1 MDFRP
6 ASIATEQ
13 GEDEEDQTVDF
24 RPSAIL
30 NNNAETNSN
39 SSEEFDFRP
48 ASINNQSTE
57 ALPPPGN
64 VVSANPPISSSS
76 PLVDPNNPD
85 GTGVG
90 RAVKRGA
97 VTTYAALPSMLATA
111 DARALADTQKTEDA
125 IRYNEIIRS
134 GVPPQAFTSR
144 AATVSNPAQVDAM
157 MGQYGVLPQANVNY
171 QQVTDKRL
179 QTRQN
184 AMQNP
189 APYIKRLTANT
200 KRVGELFELAEGFAQ
215 SPTAAAYGELLAD
228 APDTFRGWLSTV
240 TDDPIGFM
248 AFMGETLAENV
259 PQIAAGV
266 ATSLVTGN
274 PTAGAAVM
282 SLGGFS
288 REYAAEIDSF
298 LKENGIDLSAPD
310 AASKMFKNP
319 QLMDEANERGLTRGL
334 VIAAADLAGQGL
346 VAQNIIKTSLTR
358 QTVAQATS
366 EGAGEAAATRAVGDP
381 FSFKETTTEALAGGG
396 STIAEGIIAN
406 PRRNNKPDD
415 PQTDIEQPVAP
426 PVDDA
431 LPDPTVTTQTVKQ
444 DDAPAQPVPPSAAS
458 QPNIEQP
465 TAPVDAQSQSPEL
478 VQKLIDAL
486 DNEDA
491 PELSGLSDDEKTVLR
506 NALQSQLPGTTTE
519 KQPVIPQ
526 QAQPVDV
533 QKQAPVQPKASAVN
547 NNNINE
553 QLATINK
560 RYDELDAEKKRLDA
574 ESTELMNE
582 TMRLSDQGLS
592 KKEIV
597 ARINPRQT
605 EIKKRLKEI
614 QKEQESIGL
623 ENQRLERQK
632 APELPNPQEADE
644 VGTSTDDV
652 VKSVQTPDGQKNYN
666 VKGKVVELADL
677 KQAQGELQ
685 PRDRSRKE
693 SEALSKQRAG
703 TMFNPDRLLDDPTS
717 GSGAPIIARDGTI
730 MSGNGRVLTLQEVY
744 ANQPESLSKYRAS
757 LESAG
762 INTEG
767 FSQPV
772 FVRQLTDDMNVA
784 ELKEFADLSNTEA
797 QATMS
802 MTERAGRDAKR
813 LTDSKIIELY
823 RGDFDIDAAQ
833 NRQFVQEYAKK
844 ILSPTEQGAFVD
856 ANGVI
861 SQEGVARVKN
871 AILGSAFDN
880 TDTLATMLESSDEN
894 IKAISNAF
902 MAAAPKFA
910 QLKKQVADG
919 RTEAQWDITPR
930 LAEMANLVSRL
941 RRDGTKVQDYFN
953 QTDMLSAPDPALE
966 ALVRAFYN
974 TDLTRANSTK
984 AMKDFLDFYVEEA
997 LQKETGGLIEDTTT
1011 PDDVIEAGKKRTEA
1025 KRNEGKGQQSGLFES
1040 NVERDEASSQQV
1052 QKQNVA
1058 KSSKNT
1064 RRRSK
1069 EADLDFDEVNSA
1081 TPNTDDIGTI
1091 NSGSIF
1097 DTRSQTLR
1105 QSLYRDAFSDSDV
1118 NVDAIENKS
1127 TEEKFKILRKVLMDK
1142 FGLKDIQAPKEGAGY
1157 TQVNQLLDAYHNLQW
1172 MTHSLSMPNTL
1183 MGLNGSLSLS
1193 LPDRATRFLGAYSPG
1208 AKQIIMPQRSNSFA
1222 HEWAHALDYHIL
1234 EKYGTGD
1241 PTKDIKGITG
1251 LVRRTSNSGE
1261 RPWLSQTPRNV
1272 QEAFGNLINALFL
1285 DKAEV
1290 SLKIMQLEQDI
1301 AKSEARQL
1309 KTGKPNKT
1317 LEKKREQLLKLQEGS
1332 GRTQITPTKFK
1343 EQSSEFGDM
1352 QQPNRKNYYKRPTEM
1367 FARAFE
1373 AYIAQSVE
1381 ASGGN
1386 NEFITKGDAAY
1397 QIALDQVKGADIRLA
1412 MTFPKDHERH
1422 NIMLAMDQLMEALR
1436 TESIAEGTAADAP
1449 GGSDFIDAEATFWGE
1464 VQYEERGSLASAPK
1478 RVAQAIISDQ
1488 KKAFRIARN
1497 NAAQLRQRPKKFTG
1511 DTFIE
1516 RKYNEIKDTYGGNF
1530 INTKRQILF
1539 NIADR
1544 YTAKKNAEGEVVK
1557 GNPRVKKIMERIIS
1571 SVATDPGSRQNRVTD
1586 QGGTFEEAT
1595 RINSRRFY
1603 ATFDRL
1609 NKEFNMDTM
1618 SESELK
1624 SLRLLLTGEAETTA
1638 NASPKVIKLAGKLRR
1653 ELLNPVY
1660 DYMVKSGQDVN
1671 YIQDVG
1677 YMPRMLDVPLA
1688 MENPSQFKGELGGDK
1703 GAIPLYEKVIFDNE
1717 YGEYENGN
1725 IEQADK
1731 LVTLARSKGL
1741 RSYVDQDFTEMA
1753 NQIRP
1758 TVKKLLDLE
1767 KTLKKAEAKG
1777 EPTADLQREID
1788 QDKAKIEATHKRLH
1802 DYLRRPFAVA
1812 AADNWLHRI
1821 QAREGADPSTN
1832 GSQGKFSSKRK
1843 LPGEADKYMN
1853 DFYLNSTD
1861 AIMQYIPAAVRST
1874 EYNKRFGRDLVP
1886 EGKRKDVDGNPRDF
1900 ADYLLE
1906 EAVGAGMKPHEA
1918 QEVRTIVNMVTGRH
1932 GGQDNMLAHAINR
1945 INTYGTM
1952 SLLPRA
1958 VISSIAEPLTVGVQA
1973 GSSIKGLEA
1982 LFLAFD
1988 GLGASMRGKNA
1999 VERKRYYSQL
2009 ANILGVI
2016 DLPQT
2021 GEVMSNRLGGMQAE
2035 DSKSAM
2041 QLANFFLRTGLT
2053 NVTIAQRRASMRV
2066 GIQFI
2071 SEQAKQF
2078 RETTDA
2084 GMKEESRLALQD
2096 LGVRPEQM
2104 ETFAEYAS
2112 NLTKTRKGFYEIDQI
2127 MNADGSLTDMGSV
2140 LSVAT
2145 NRFVDQSIQDPK
2157 IVDRPK
2163 WAEAPIGRIVFGIQS
2178 FIAAFQ
2184 RNVLEMAI
2192 KRGVRGIETRGAAR
2206 GGLRLARQ
2214 SFLPLFSLY
2223 VGHTLVS
2230 AAREFI
2236 FNRDK
2241 WEEEKEEEGRV
2252 APFKY
2257 LATLG
2262 LSRSGFTGRADPF
2275 INSLYSLKYQS
2286 DFSNVLVGATGSYYL
2301 KALQRIFG
2309 LGIDNSPNTVS
2320 KEYQAARG
2328 TYDIAVPFIA
2338 GFLTS
2343 LPGVGTTLGYGL
2355 GAADMALSSPS
2366 VKHYVVREFI
2376 KMTHGVEYRRG
2387 GSGGGSSSPFG
2398 NSMFK

>member
-1 MDFRP
+1 MDDPFANP
-6 ASIATEQ
+6 FLQLEN
-13 GEDEEDQTVDF
+13 EEEDPLSNPFVTSK
-24 RPSAIL
+24 SAENDPLANPFLIDQS
-30 NNNAETNSN
+30 AETLS
-39 SSEEFDFRP
+39 
-48 ASINNQSTE
+48 
-57 ALPPPGN
+57 PPES
-64 VVSANPPISSSS
+64 VVSQNPPVTSNA
-76 PLVDPNNPD
+76 PLVDPTNPD
-85 GTGVG
+85 GTGFG

-97 VTTYAALPSMLATA
+97 VTTYAALPTMLATA
-111 DARALADTQKTEDA
+111 DARALADAQKTEDA
-125 IRYNEIIRS
+125 IRYNEILRS
-134 GVPPQAFTSR
+134 GVPSQAFTSR
-144 AATVSNPAQVDAM
+144 AATVSDPMQVNQM
-157 MGQYGVLPQANVNY
+157 MNQYGVSPQANVNY
-171 QQVTDKRL
+171 QQVVDKRL
-179 QTRQN
+179 QTRQD

-189 APYIKRLTANT
+189 APYIQRLTANT
-200 KRVGELFELAEGFAQ
+200 KRAGELFELAEGFAQ
-215 SPTAAAYGELLAD
+215 SPTAAAYGELLAE
-228 APDTFRGWLSTV
+228 APDTFKGWLSTV

-298 LKENGIDLSAPD
+298 LKENNIDLSKPQ
-310 AASKMFKNP
+310 AASQMFNNP

-346 VAQNIIKTSLTR
+346 VAQNIIKNSLAR
-358 QTVAQATS
+358 QTAAQATS
-366 EGAGEAAATRAVGDP
+366 EGAGEALATGAVGDP
-381 FSFKETTTEALAGGG
+381 FSFKETVTEALAGGG
-396 STIAEGIIAN
+396 STLAEGVIAR
-406 PRRNNKPDD
+406 PRGNRQPDQ
-415 PQTDIEQPVAP
+415 PQTETDQPVAP
-426 PVDDA
+426 PVDDT
-431 LPDPTVTTQTVKQ
+431 LPSTTATTQTDLQ
-444 DDAPAQPVPPSAAS
+444 LQQPEQPVVPSAAS
-458 QPNIEQP
+458 QPNIEQTP
-465 TAPVDAQSQSPEL
+465 PPVDAQTQSPEL
-478 VQKLIDAL
+478 VQKLIDTL
-486 DNEDA
+486 DNKDA
-491 PELSGLSDDEKTVLR
+491 PELSGLTDDERTVLR
-506 NALQSQLPGTTTE
+506 NALQSQLQPVTTE
-519 KQPVIPQ
+519 TQPVIPQ
-526 QAQPVDV
+526 QTQPVDV
-533 QKQAPVQPKASAVN
+533 QTQAPDQAEPKGSDAAPQVQ
-547 NNNINE
+547 
-553 QLATINK
+553 T
-560 RYDELDAEKKRLDA
+560 
-574 ESTELMNE
+574 T
-582 TMRLSDQGLS
+582 TDQT
-592 KKEIV
+592 
-597 ARINPRQT
+597 QT
-605 EIKKRLKEI
+605 
-614 QKEQESIGL
+614 QT
-623 ENQRLERQK
+623 

-644 VGTSTDDV
+644 IGIDTDQGV
-652 VKSVQTPDGQKNYN
+652 RSVQSPDGQKNYN
-666 VKGKVVELADL
+666 VKGKIVELADL
-677 KQAQGELQ
+677 KQATGNLQ

-693 SEALSKQRAG
+693 SEILSKQRAG

-730 MSGNGRVLTLQEVY
+730 MSGNGRVLTMQEVY
-744 ANQPESLSKYRAS
+744 ANQPESLAKYEKA
-757 LESAG
+757 LTAAG
-762 INTEG
+762 INTTG

-772 FVRQLTDDMNVA
+772 FVRMLTDNMTVA
-784 ELKEFADLSNTEA
+784 DLQEFADLSNTEA
-797 QATMS
+797 QAQMS
-802 MTERAGRDAKR
+802 VTERATRDAKR
-813 LTDSKIIELY
+813 LTNKNIIDKF
-823 RGDFDIDAAQ
+823 RGDFDVNSAQ
-833 NRQFVQEYAKK
+833 NRDFVKEYAKE
-844 ILSPTEQGAFVD
+844 ILSPTEQGKFFSSD
-856 ANGVI
+856 GGV
-861 SQEGVARVKN
+861 SQEGLVRIKN
-871 AILGSAFDN
+871 SILAAAFD
-880 TDTLATMLESSDEN
+880 DPSTLATMLESSDEN
-894 IKAISNAF
+894 IKNISNAF
-902 MAAAPKFA
+902 MSSAPKFA
-910 QLKKQVADG
+910 QLKKQVASG
-919 RTEAQWDITPR
+919 QIEAHWDKTAK
-930 LAEMANLVSRL
+930 LAEMANIVSRL
-941 RRDGTKVQDYFN
+941 RREGTNLQDYFN
-953 QTDMLSAPDPALE
+953 QTDMLSGTTPDPDIRS
-966 ALVRAFYN
+966 LVEAFYN
-974 TDLTRANSTK
+974 PDLTRANSGK
-984 AMKDFLDFYVEEA
+984 AMKDFMDFYASEA
-997 LQKETGGLIEDTTT
+997 LQQEKSKTQEQGGFLTDIT
-1011 PDDVIEAGKKRTEA
+1011 PEEVIAEGKRRTEA
-1025 KRNEGKGQQSGLFES
+1025 KRNEGKGQQQGLLES

-1052 QKQNVA
+1052 QKRNVA
-1058 KSSKNT
+1058 QSRKDT
-1064 RRRSK
+1064 RRRSE
-1069 EADLDFDEVNSA
+1069 EAEFDEINSA
-1081 TPNTDDIGTI
+1081 TPNTDDVGTI

-1097 DTRSQTLR
+1097 DTQSQTLR
-1105 QSLYRDAFSDSDV
+1105 QSIYRDAFADSGID
-1118 NVDAIENKS
+1118 VDAIENKS
-1127 TEEKFKILRKVLMDK
+1127 TEEKFRLLRKVVMDK
-1142 FGLKDIQAPKEGAGY
+1142 FGLKNIEAPKEGAGY

-1172 MTHSLSMPNTL
+1172 MMHSLGLPNKAI
-1183 MGLNGSLSLS
+1183 GLEGSLSLS
-1193 LPDRATRFLGAYSPG
+1193 LPDRATRFLGAYMPS
-1208 AKQIIMPQRSNSFA
+1208 KKEVIMPQRSNSFA

-1251 LVRRTSNSGE
+1251 LVRRTSKSGD
-1261 RPWLSQTPRNV
+1261 RPWLERTPRNV
-1272 QEAFGNLINALFL
+1272 QEAFGNLVNALFL

-1309 KTGKPNKT
+1309 QTGNPNKT
-1317 LEKKREQLLKLQEGS
+1317 LEKKKEQLRKLQEGS
-1332 GRTQITPTKFK
+1332 GRTQITPTQFK
-1343 EQSSEFGDM
+1343 EQSSDFGNM
-1352 QQPNRKNYYKRPTEM
+1352 QMPNRKDYYKRPTEM

-1397 QIALDQVKGADIRLA
+1397 KMALDQVKGADIRLA

-1422 NIMLAMDQLMEALR
+1422 NIMLAMDQLMEAMR

-1464 VQYEERGSLASAPK
+1464 VQYQERGSLASAPK
-1478 RVAQAIISDQ
+1478 RVVQAIVNDQ

-1497 NAAQLRQRPKKFTG
+1497 NAAQMKQRPKKFTG

-1544 YTAKKNAEGEVVK
+1544 YNTKRNAEGGVIK
-1557 GNPRVKKIMERIIS
+1557 GNTRVKEIMERIIS
-1571 SVATDPGSRQNRVTD
+1571 GVATDPGSRQNRVTAE
-1586 QGGTFEEAT
+1586 GGTFEEAT

-1638 NASPKVIKLAGKLRR
+1638 DASPKVLKLAGKLRR
-1653 ELLNPVY
+1653 ELLNPIY
-1660 DYMVKSGQDVN
+1660 DYMVKSGQDIN
-1671 YIQDVG
+1671 YVQDVG

-1688 MENPSQFKGELGGDK
+1688 MENPSQFKGKLGGDK
-1703 GAIPLYEKVIFDNE
+1703 GAIPLYEQVIFDNE
-1717 YGEYENGN
+1717 YGQYETGN
-1725 IEQADK
+1725 VQQADA
-1731 LVTLARSKGL
+1731 LVILARSKKL
-1741 RSYVDQDFTEMA
+1741 RNYVDQDFTEMA
-1753 NQIRP
+1753 NEIRD
-1758 TVKKLLDLE
+1758 TVKELLNLE
-1767 KTLKKAEAKG
+1767 KMLQKAEARG
-1777 EPTADLQREID
+1777 EPTADLQRQID
-1788 QDKAKIEATHKRLH
+1788 QGKAAIERTHKRLH
-1802 DYLRRPFAVA
+1802 EYLRRPFAVA
-1812 AADNWLHRI
+1812 AADDWMHRI

-1886 EGKRKDVDGNPRDF
+1886 KGRKDDVNGNPRDF

-1906 EAVGAGMKPHEA
+1906 EAVSAGMKPHEA

-1945 INTYGTM
+1945 VNTYGTM

-1973 GSSIKGLEA
+1973 GSSVKGFQA
-1982 LFLAFD
+1982 LALAFD
-1988 GLGASMRGKNA
+1988 GLGASLRGKNA
-1999 VERKRYYSQL
+1999 VERKMYYSQL

-2021 GEVMSNRLGGMQAE
+2021 GEVMANRLGGMQAE

-2071 SEQAKQF
+2071 VEQAKQY
-2078 RETTDA
+2078 RDTTNA

-2184 RNVLEMAI
+2184 RNVLEMAV
-2192 KRGVRGIETRGAAR
+2192 KRGVRGIETRGVGR
-2206 GGLRLARQ
+2206 GSLRLARQ
-2214 SFLPLFSLY
+2214 SLLPLFSLY

-2241 WEEEKEEEGRV
+2241 WEEEKEEEDR
-2252 APFKY
+2252 AIPIKY

-2262 LSRSGFTGRADPF
+2262 ISRSGFTGRLDPF

-2338 GFLTS
+2338 GWLTS

-2355 GAADMALSSPS
+2355 GAADMALSSPT

-2376 KMTHGVEYRRG
+2376 KLTHGVEYRPG
-2387 GSGGGSSSPFG
+2387 QSSSGSSKPSTG
-2398 NSMFK
+2398 LINY

>member
-1 MDFRP
+1 M
-6 ASIATEQ
+6 
-13 GEDEEDQTVDF
+13 DF
-24 RPSAIL
+24 RPSAAL
-30 NNNAETNSN
+30 T
-39 SSEEFDFRP
+39 EEENKPFDFRP
-48 ASINNQSTE
+48 SALLKQTNQQSVIDFRPS
-57 ALPPPGN
+57 AAQQLPAETLAPPDS
-64 VVSANPPISSSS
+64 VVSQSPPVMSSP
-76 PLVDPNNPD
+76 PLVDPYSVTPQVLQNVDQQLAQQDAMQQAQMQAIAAEQEKQKLARQAERNVIKENMIANQAPQPQID
-85 GTGVG
+85 LPTLGETATGGAQDFGTAFQYGDLQTQG
-90 RAVKRGA
+90 NIQN
-97 VTTYAALPSMLATA
+97 L
-111 DARALADTQKTEDA
+111 LADTEAVLADSAPMRFMQKVQ
-125 IRYNEIIRS
+125 N
-134 GVPPQAFTSR
+134 
-144 AATVSNPAQVDAM
+144 
-157 MGQYGVLPQANVNY
+157 MGLPFINSVREFVGAEP
-171 QQVTDKRL
+171 L
-179 QTRQN
+179 PEN
-184 AMQNP
+184 AMQQASIAKELELQNNAQKIFAEAEKLGFKP
-189 APYIKRLTANT
+189 KSFDEIENFSDFLSWAKTTAGASGAPMIVALASGGSLSPLVLGGELDANLREIEGLSKEDRVKLAYTGGTIAAVIENLGIGLLLKGMPKELIGKLGADKIAQEVSKNYGRRVAGAFIQGMATEGVTETLQEGTFIGTEKFAGKEFEEGEIRKRLTESAAGGAT
-200 KRVGELFELAEGFAQ
+200 IGGPLR
-215 SPTAAAYGELLAD
+215 TAAQVSTELKD
-228 APDTFRGWLSTV
+228 AVQP
-240 TDDPIGFM
+240 
-248 AFMGETLAENV
+248 
-259 PQIAAGV
+259 
-266 ATSLVTGN
+266 
-274 PTAGAAVM
+274 
-282 SLGGFS
+282 
-288 REYAAEIDSF
+288 
-298 LKENGIDLSAPD
+298 KE
-310 AASKMFKNP
+310 
-319 QLMDEANERGLTRGL
+319 
-334 VIAAADLAGQGL
+334 
-346 VAQNIIKTSLTR
+346 
-358 QTVAQATS
+358 
-366 EGAGEAAATRAVGDP
+366 
-381 FSFKETTTEALAGGG
+381 
-396 STIAEGIIAN
+396 
-406 PRRNNKPDD
+406 
-415 PQTDIEQPVAP
+415 PQTQTDQPVAP
-426 PVDDA
+426 PVDET
-431 LPDPTVTTQTVKQ
+431 LPSTTATTQTDVQRKQ
-444 DDAPAQPVPPSAAS
+444 PDQPVTPSAVS
-458 QPNIEQP
+458 QPNVEQQTP
-465 TAPVDAQSQSPEL
+465 QVE
-478 VQKLIDAL
+478 VQQQ
-486 DNEDA
+486 A
-491 PELSGLSDDEKTVLR
+491 PE
-506 NALQSQLPGTTTE
+506 QSEVQQPEAAPQVQTTTD
-519 KQPVIPQ
+519 QT
-526 QAQPVDV
+526 QAQ
-533 QKQAPVQPKASAVN
+533 
-547 NNNINE
+547 
-553 QLATINK
+553 T
-560 RYDELDAEKKRLDA
+560 
-574 ESTELMNE
+574 
-582 TMRLSDQGLS
+582 
-592 KKEIV
+592 
-597 ARINPRQT
+597 
-605 EIKKRLKEI
+605 
-614 QKEQESIGL
+614 
-623 ENQRLERQK
+623 

-644 VGTSTDDV
+644 IGIDTDQGV
-652 VKSVQTPDGQKNYN
+652 RSVQTPDGQKNYN
-666 VKGKVVELADL
+666 VKGKIVELADL
-677 KQAQGELQ
+677 KQATGNLQ

-693 SEALSKQRAG
+693 SEILSKQRAG

-730 MSGNGRVLTLQEVY
+730 MSGNGRVLTMQEVY
-744 ANQPESLSKYRAS
+744 ANQPESLAKYEKA
-757 LESAG
+757 LTAAG
-762 INTEG
+762 INTTG

-772 FVRQLTDDMNVA
+772 FVRMLTDNMTVA
-784 ELKEFADLSNTEA
+784 DLQEFADLSNTEA
-797 QATMS
+797 QAQMS
-802 MTERAGRDAKR
+802 VTERATRDAKR
-813 LTDSKIIELY
+813 LTNKNIIDKF
-823 RGDFDIDAAQ
+823 RGDFDVNSAQ
-833 NRQFVQEYAKK
+833 NRDFVKEYAKE
-844 ILSPTEQGAFVD
+844 ILSPTEQGKFFSSD
-856 ANGVI
+856 GGV
-861 SQEGVARVKN
+861 SQEGLVRIKN
-871 AILGSAFDN
+871 SILAAAFD
-880 TDTLATMLESSDEN
+880 DPSTLATMLESSDEN
-894 IKAISNAF
+894 IKNISNAF
-902 MAAAPKFA
+902 MSSAPKFA
-910 QLKKQVADG
+910 QLKKQVANG
-919 RTEAQWDITPR
+919 QIEAHWDKTAK
-930 LAEMANLVSRL
+930 LAEMANIVSRL
-941 RRDGTKVQDYFN
+941 RREGTNLQDYFN
-953 QTDMLSAPDPALE
+953 QTDMLSGTTPDPDIRS
-966 ALVRAFYN
+966 LVEAFYN
-974 TDLTRANSTK
+974 PDLTRANSGK
-984 AMKDFLDFYVEEA
+984 AMKDFMDFYASEA
-997 LQKETGGLIEDTTT
+997 LQQEKSKTQEQGGFLPNIT
-1011 PDDVIEAGKKRTEA
+1011 PEEVIAEGKRRTEA
-1025 KRNEGKGQQSGLFES
+1025 KRNEGKGQQQGLFES

-1052 QKQNVA
+1052 QKRNVA
-1058 KSSKNT
+1058 QGRKDT
-1064 RRRSK
+1064 RRRSE
-1069 EADLDFDEVNSA
+1069 EADFDEINSA

-1097 DTRSQTLR
+1097 DTQSQTLR
-1105 QSLYRDAFSDSDV
+1105 QSIYRDAFADSGID
-1118 NVDAIENKS
+1118 VDAIENKS
-1127 TEEKFKILRKVLMDK
+1127 TDQKFRLLRKVLMDK
-1142 FGLKDIQAPKEGAGY
+1142 FGLRDIQAPKEGAGY

-1172 MTHSLSMPNTL
+1172 MMHSLGLPNKAI
-1183 MGLNGSLSLS
+1183 GLEGSLSLS
-1193 LPDRATRFLGAYSPG
+1193 LPDRATRFLGAYMPG
-1208 AKQIIMPQRSNSFA
+1208 KKEVIMPQRSNSFA

-1251 LVRRTSNSGE
+1251 LVRRTSKSGD
-1261 RPWLSQTPRNV
+1261 RPWLDRTPRNV

-1301 AKSEARQL
+1301 AKSEARQV

-1317 LEKKREQLLKLQEGS
+1317 LEKKREQLRKLQEGS
-1332 GRTQITPTKFK
+1332 GRTQITPTAFK

-1397 QIALDQVKGADIRLA
+1397 KMALDQVKGADIRLA

-1422 NIMLAMDQLMEALR
+1422 NIMLAMDQLMEAMR
-1436 TESIAEGTAADAP
+1436 AESIAKGTAADAP

-1464 VQYEERGSLASAPK
+1464 VQYQERGSLASAPK
-1478 RVAQAIISDQ
+1478 RVVQAIINDQ

-1497 NAAQLRQRPKKFTG
+1497 NAAQMKQRPKKFTG

-1544 YTAKKNAEGEVVK
+1544 YTAKRNVDGEIIK

-1571 SVATDPGSRQNRVTD
+1571 GVATDPGSRQNRVTAE
-1586 QGGTFEEAT
+1586 GGTFEEAT

-1609 NKEFNMDTM
+1609 NKQFNMDTM

-1638 NASPKVIKLAGKLRR
+1638 DASPKVLKLAGKLRR
-1653 ELLNPVY
+1653 ELLNPIY

-1671 YIQDVG
+1671 YVQDVG

-1717 YGEYENGN
+1717 YGEYETGN

-1731 LVTLARSKGL
+1731 LVALARSKGL
-1741 RSYVDQDFTEMA
+1741 RSYVDRDFTDMA
-1753 NQIRP
+1753 NEIRP
-1758 TVKKLLDLE
+1758 TVKTLLDLE
-1767 KTLKKAEAKG
+1767 KMLKKAEARG
-1777 EPTADLQREID
+1777 EPTADLQRQID
-1788 QDKAKIEATHKRLH
+1788 QGKAAIERTHKRLH
-1802 DYLRRPFAVA
+1802 EYLRRPFAVA
-1812 AADNWLHRI
+1812 AAEDWLHRI

-1886 EGKRKDVDGNPRDF
+1886 EGRKLDVNGNPRDF

-1906 EAVGAGMKPHEA
+1906 EAVSAGMKPHEA

-1945 INTYGTM
+1945 VNTYGTM

-1973 GSSIKGLEA
+1973 GSSIKGLKA
-1982 LFLAFD
+1982 LALAFD

-1999 VERKRYYSQL
+1999 VERKMYYSQL

-2021 GEVMSNRLGGMQAE
+2021 GEVMANRLGGMQAE

-2071 SEQAKQF
+2071 VEQAKQY
-2078 RETTDA
+2078 RETTNA

-2184 RNVLEMAI
+2184 RNVLEMAV
-2192 KRGVRGIETRGAAR
+2192 KRGVRGIETRGAYR
-2206 GGLRLARQ
+2206 GGLRLAGQ
-2214 SFLPLFSLY
+2214 SLLPLFSLY

-2241 WEEEKEEEGRV
+2241 WEEEKENEENRI

-2262 LSRSGFTGRADPF
+2262 ISRSGFTGRLDPF

-2320 KEYQAARG
+2320 KEYQAVRG

-2338 GFLTS
+2338 GWLTS

-2355 GAADMALSSPS
+2355 GAADMALSSPT

-2376 KMTHGVEYRRG
+2376 KFTHGVEYRPG
-2387 GSGGGSSSPFG
+2387 ESSSGSSGSSFIG
-2398 NSMFK
+2398 KRSFD